1 MIVGGQ
7 PRFIFG
13 KLFLL
18 GFIAVGMIIG
28 SVFWLTGRID
38 QLERD
43 SAEDI
48 VRVIVTEKVSQ
59 VRGSVADY
67 AHWSFAYELVKR
79 DDGAEIYEHLGS
91 GAYEEGVFH
100 QIAIL
105 KADGR
110 LHRFYDGTG
119 TNGDSK
125 TPDLTGLQPFVDK
138 LRQTD
143 PADYAVISGIGQLG
157 GAYGAISVTRFTPDN
172 FAELDGKALPFLVG
186 IRLFT
191 DPELQAIANLTQG
204 SGYAIMPLSGALQD
218 PALEL
223 VGPDGQPVAQLVWSP
238 RHLGTVL
245 RTEIMPGILLVCFG
259 IFAIC
264 FSAARYFHLQSKA
277 LEHAVTVASTDKL
290 TGLLNRSGLEDRLQ
304 QPGVGAQ
311 IQAGQVAVL
320 YLDLNDFKRLN
331 DEHGHKDGDHALKVT
346 AKRLLES
353 VRPHD
358 VVVRL
363 GGDEFVCVVFDKSPR
378 AAAKTVS
385 DRVLIACNRPIVFN
399 DHQTIL
405 SPSLGIAVGQ
415 PGMAWETLLGQA
427 DEAMYQ
433 SKRNGLSTAT
443 VFPPHEQQIG
453 YVAKSSTADAA

>member
-1 MIVGGQ
+1 MTVGGQ
-7 PRFIFG
+7 PRFIFA

-18 GFIAVGMIIG
+18 GFVAVGMIIG

-38 QLERD
+38 QLERE
-43 SAEDI
+43 SAKDI
-48 VRVIVTEKVSQ
+48 VRVVVTEKISQ
-59 VRGSVADY
+59 VRDSVGDY
-67 AHWSFAYELVKR
+67 AHWSFAYELVSG

-91 GAYEEGVFH
+91 GAHEEGLFN

-105 KADGR
+105 NADGG
-110 LHRFYDGTG
+110 LNRFYDGTD
-119 TNGDSK
+119 TQAASK
-125 TPDLTGLQPFVDK
+125 TPDLTSLQPFIDK
-138 LRQTD
+138 LLETE
-143 PADYAVISGIGQLG
+143 PADYEVISGIGQVG
-157 GAYGAISVTRFTPDN
+157 GAYGAISITRFTPDY
-172 FAELDGKALPFLVG
+172 FAELDGTALPFLVG

-204 SGYAIMPLSGALQD
+204 SGYAITPLDGASKN
-218 PALEL
+218 PAVEL
-223 VGPDGQPVAQLVWSP
+223 VGPDGLPVAQLVWSP

-245 RTEIMPGILLVCFG
+245 RTEIMPGILLICFG

-264 FSAARYFHLQSKA
+264 LSAARYFHLQCKA

-304 QPGVGAQ
+304 QPDVAAQ
-311 IQAGQVAVL
+311 IQAGHVAVL
-320 YLDLNDFKRLN
+320 YLDLNEFKKLN
-331 DEHGHKDGDHALKVT
+331 DEHGHKDGDHALEVT

-363 GGDEFVCVVFDKSPR
+363 GGDEFVCVVFDKSPH

-405 SPSLGIAVGQ
+405 SPSLGIAVGE

-433 SKRNGLSTAT
+433 SKRKGLSTAT
-443 VFPPHEQQIG
+443 LFPSHGRQSG
-453 YVAKSSTADAA
+453 YVTKSSTADAA